1 MAINFQKGW
10 INVVSE
16 DIDDDGNPH
25 VELELAEEFV
35 EWFMKREGLQRWSD
49 KRFQKFMLEELP
61 AMARAK
67 RENRENLLN
76 KREQE

>member
-16 DIDDDGNPH
+16 EVDDDGNH
-25 VELELAEEFV
+25 HLELELAEEFV
-35 EWFMKREGLQRWSD
+35 EWFMKREGLHRWSD

-61 AMARAK
+61 ALAKAK
-67 RENRENLLN
+67 REKSNPETI
-76 KREQE
+76 